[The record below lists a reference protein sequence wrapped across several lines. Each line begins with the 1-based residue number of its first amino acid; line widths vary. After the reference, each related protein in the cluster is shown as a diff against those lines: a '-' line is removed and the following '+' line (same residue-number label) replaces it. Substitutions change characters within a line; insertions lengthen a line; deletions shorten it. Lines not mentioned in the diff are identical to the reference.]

1 MKSIIKNT
9 PETQVGYEKRENS
22 KYISDSEIER
32 MSKEQKHLRLQIQKC
47 QNHEQIKQLR
57 KSRKKIL
64 KQISYKINDAREKLA
79 EDLVG
84 EVENAKDDTKMFKA
98 AKALYTRQ
106 QRIQFV
112 HDEQDR
118 SVSQPQEIQRIIEWS
133 YNSKITS
140 KKTTQIQ

>member
-9 PETQVGYEKRENS
+9 AETQVGYEKRENS
-22 KYISDSEIER
+22 KYISDSEIKR

-64 KQISYKINDAREKLA
+64 KQISYKINHAREKLA

-84 EVENAKDDTKMFKA
+84 EVENAKDATKMFKA

-118 SVSQPQEIQRIIEWS
+118 SVSQPQEIQRIRE
-133 YNSKITS
+133 
-140 KKTTQIQ
+140 

>member
-1 MKSIIKNT
+1 MKSVIKNT
-9 PETQVGYEKRENS
+9 AETQVGYEKRENS
-22 KYISDSEIER
+22 KYISDSEIEK
-32 MSKEQKHLRLQIQKC
+32 MSKEQKDLRLLIQKC

-79 EDLVG
+79 EDLLG

-98 AKALYTRQ
+98 AKALYTRH

-118 SVSQPQEIQRIIEWS
+118 SVSQPQEIQNIIE
-133 YNSKITS
+133 
-140 KKTTQIQ
+140 

>member
-1 MKSIIKNT
+1 
-9 PETQVGYEKRENS
+9 
-22 KYISDSEIER
+22 

-64 KQISYKINDAREKLA
+64 KQISYKINHAREKLA